1 MCNALDNVELSKLTQ
16 RRAPD
21 FHKLINTYV
30 ENFTAEKQYFAF
42 SARRLL
48 QLTPRSLCPS
58 KIKMLQYNFGVSIMD
73 ETFEGPFSLLQMF
86 WGSITARP
94 MRSFLSVIAIAI
106 QVILVLMIVGLTS
119 GVVSE
124 WGKRVEGVGADIL
137 VQPPNSSIFFA
148 FSSAVMPESLGD
160 QIAGINSVDEVA
172 PSVILTEP
180 KSLVMV
186 YGIDY
191 ARFNALS
198 RGFLFRD
205 GRPFQGPDEVIADD
219 IIAQTRHLRVG
230 SQVTLLNHVFTVSGI
245 VAHGKGARFF
255 IPIRTAQEIA
265 GAEKRVSMFY
275 VRSKG
280 DTDGTRSQLAK
291 LFPQY
296 SFRSLAEYVSL
307 MNSSNLPQLRPFT
320 RTMVALGIVISFI
333 VVLLNMH
340 TMVMERTR
348 EIGILKALGFSRL
361 DIVRM
366 LLTETLML
374 TIMGTGLGVG
384 LTFLTRVVLREVNPG
399 LTVLISPSWIF
410 AAIGLALAGAAAGAL
425 YPALR
430 AATYDPVVALA
441 YE

>member
-1 MCNALDNVELSKLTQ
+1 
-16 RRAPD
+16 
-21 FHKLINTYV
+21 
-30 ENFTAEKQYFAF
+30 
-42 SARRLL
+42 
-48 QLTPRSLCPS
+48 
-58 KIKMLQYNFGVSIMD
+58 
-73 ETFEGPFSLLQMF
+73 MF

-94 MRSFLSVIAIAI
+94 LRSFLSVIAIAI

-119 GVVSE
+119 GVIAE

-148 FSSAVMPESLGD
+148 FVSVGMQESLGEK
-160 QIAGINSVDEVA
+160 IAALSGVDEVA
-172 PSVILTEP
+172 PTVILTEP
-180 KSLVMV
+180 KHLVMV

-191 ARFNALS
+191 QSFNALS
-198 RGFLFRD
+198 KGFLFRD
-205 GRPFQGPDEVIADD
+205 GRPFEGPDEVIADD
-219 IIAQTRHLRVG
+219 IIAQTRHLKVG
-230 SQVTLLNHVFTVSGI
+230 SQITLLNRPFTVCGI

-280 DTDGTRSQLAK
+280 DTEGTRAQILK
-291 LFPQY
+291 LMPEN
-296 SFRSLAEYVSL
+296 SIRSLSEYVTL
-307 MNSSNLPQLRPFT
+307 MTSSNLPQLRPFT
-320 RTMVALGIVISFI
+320 RTMVALGIVVSFL

-361 DIVRM
+361 DVVQM
-366 LLTETLML
+366 LLGETLIL
-374 TIMGTGLGVG
+374 TLMGTGLGIA
-384 LTFLTRVVLREVNPG
+384 LTFLTQTILKQTNPG
-399 LTVLISPSWIF
+399 LTILISARWIF
-410 AAIGLALAGAAAGAL
+410 SAVALAIVGAATGAV

-430 AATYDPVVALA
+430 AASYDPVVALA

>member
-1 MCNALDNVELSKLTQ
+1 
-16 RRAPD
+16 
-21 FHKLINTYV
+21 
-30 ENFTAEKQYFAF
+30 
-42 SARRLL
+42 
-48 QLTPRSLCPS
+48 
-58 KIKMLQYNFGVSIMD
+58 MD
-73 ETFEGPFSLLQMF
+73 ESFEGPFSLLQMF
-86 WGSITARP
+86 WGSITSRP
-94 MRSFLSVIAIAI
+94 LRSFLSVIAIAI

-148 FSSAVMPESLGD
+148 FSSAVMQESLGD
-160 QIAGINSVDEVA
+160 QIASLSGVDEVA
-172 PSVILTEP
+172 PTVILTEP
-180 KSLVMV
+180 KSLVMI

-191 ARFNALS
+191 QRFNALS
-198 RGFLFRD
+198 KGFLFLA
-205 GRPFQGPDEVIADD
+205 GRPFEGPDEVIADD
-219 IIAQTRHLRVG
+219 IIAQTRHLNVG
-230 SQVTLLNHVFTVSGI
+230 DQVTLLNHTFTVSGI

-265 GAEKRVSMFY
+265 GAEHRVSMFY

-280 DTDGTRSQLAK
+280 DTEATRTQIAK
-291 LFPQY
+291 LLPQ
-296 SFRSLAEYVSL
+296 SSIRSLAEYVSL

-340 TMVMERTR
+340 TLVMERTR
-348 EIGILKALGFSRL
+348 EIGVLKALGFSRFG
-361 DIVRM
+361 IVRM
-366 LLTETLML
+366 LLTETFILAL
-374 TIMGTGLGVG
+374 FGTILGVG
-384 LTFLTRVVLREVNPG
+384 LTFLTQVILKQTNPG

-410 AAIGLALAGAAAGAL
+410 AAIVLALIGAAAGAL

>member
-1 MCNALDNVELSKLTQ
+1 MNE
-16 RRAPD
+16 
-21 FHKLINTYV
+21 TY
-30 ENFTAEKQYFAF
+30 
-42 SARRLL
+42 
-48 QLTPRSLCPS
+48 
-58 KIKMLQYNFGVSIMD
+58 
-73 ETFEGPFSLLQMF
+73 EGPFSLLQMF

-94 MRSFLSVIAIAI
+94 LRSFLSVIAIAI
-106 QVILVLMIVGLTS
+106 QVILILMIVGLTS

-160 QIAGINSVDEVA
+160 QIASVKSVDEVA
-172 PSVILTEP
+172 PTVILTEP

-186 YGIDY
+186 YGIDFQ
-191 ARFNALS
+191 RFNALS
-198 RGFLFRD
+198 KGFLFRD
-205 GRPFQGPDEVIADD
+205 GHPFEGPDEVIADD
-219 IIAQTRHLRVG
+219 IIAQTRHLKVG
-230 SQVTLLNHVFTVSGI
+230 SQVTLLNHQFTVSGI

-255 IPIRTAQEIA
+255 IPVRTAQEIA
-265 GAEKRVSMFY
+265 GVEKRISMFY

-280 DTDGTRSQLAK
+280 DTDATRAELAK
-291 LFPQY
+291 LLPQF
-296 SFRSLAEYVSL
+296 SIRSLAEYVTL

-340 TMVMERTR
+340 TLVMERTR
-348 EIGILKALGFSRL
+348 EIGILKALGFCRF

-366 LLTETLML
+366 LLTETFILAL
-374 TIMGTGLGVG
+374 FGTGLGIG
-384 LTFLTRVVLREVNPG
+384 LTFLTQVVLKETKPD
-399 LTVLISPSWIF
+399 LPVLITASWIF
-410 AAIGLALAGAAAGAL
+410 SAAVLALVGAAAGAL
-425 YPALR
+425 YPAFR